1 MMMRAY
7 SLLAA
12 TCPPQFAGGSGV
24 ETVSLSS
31 DHSTLPLALQP
42 VWSVVEQT
50 SEAGPDYGSVSERM
64 VTSGLTLIEAQRRL
78 VEAMEGFSA

>member
-1 MMMRAY
+1 MMMRANY
-7 SLLAA
+7 LLAT

-24 ETVSLSS
+24 ETVSLSP

-50 SEAGPDYGSVSERM
+50 SETGPDYGSVSERM

-78 VEAMEGFSA
+78 VEVMEGFSA